1 MVEEKPR
8 VQKVLEFLYEVDKP
22 VKPKEIGDQIG
33 EGAMNI
39 GKDLYDLSKRRGLAV
54 KLDDGSWEITTG
66 GRDYVESGG
75 QPKAEPTAETKA
87 ESIAESAAESAAEPK
102 AEPKAEPTEVGEAV
116 PSQAD
121 LFTGIGERLGVGG
134 RKGDVKLEA
143 IIYYVQRTADL
154 DNLSSVWNALTEM
167 GVANDVKKRWIKLS
181 AQNLPGKEIPK
192 ELKEKLEEGLEPEKV
207 KGEAGEIPPK
217 PNRFSVVGGEIIGDP
232 EGDYNFK
239 EALQYFA
246 QQRGVQ
252 DEPVKIVPGHHAL
265 KQLPGSVYLPLLIPQ
280 HRRGLPEVAGE
291 GDELNTI
298 HIIRDNRPLAA
309 IGSGI
314 QPPVRQ
320 LLQTKRLAAGWRG
333 DIRVQVANAEAESLE
348 AASQV
353 GGDHRLSYT
362 NLDRSHHD
370 FPHLSPWPKKKG
382 QALSCLPRFL

>member
-8 VQKVLEFLYEVDKP
+8 VQKVLEFLYEVDGP
-22 VKPKEIGDQIG
+22 VKPKEIGDKIG

-39 GKDLYDLSKRRGLAV
+39 GKGLYDLSKKRGLAV

-75 QPKAEPTAETKA
+75 QPKAEPK
-87 ESIAESAAESAAEPK
+87 PK
-102 AEPKAEPTEVGEAV
+102 PTELTEVSDAV

-167 GVANDVKKRWIKLS
+167 GVANDVKKRWIKLY
-181 AQNLPGKEIPK
+181 AQSLPGKEIPE

-217 PNRFSVVGGEIIGDP
+217 PNRFSVVGGERIGDP

-246 QQRGVQ
+246 QQRGIQ

-314 QPPVRQ
+314 QLPVRQ
-320 LLQTKRLAAGWRG
+320 LLQPKRLTAGWRD
-333 DIRVQVANAEAESLE
+333 DIRVQVANAEGEPLE
-348 AASQV
+348 AAGQV

-362 NLDRSHHD
+362 TLDRSHHD

-382 QALSCLPRFL
+382 QALSCLPRSL